1 MRYKLLSVATL
12 IFALS
17 LVSAQTP
24 KNRNEAL
31 RTFKACIRPTRPAT
45 LDCSEEFVADV
56 IAFYDRGDH
65 SLLKPLLDAGL
76 SSDGAL
82 SEELGDFYSNVLS
95 TNPRR
100 FLTSIRSRPVKQKRQ
115 LCWMAGAT
123 DGGGMGTTM
132 LRDVRHSLAVISSQ
146 RNDQLSSVARICLAN
161 VTRANPSNGR

>member
-1 MRYKLLSVATL
+1 MRYKLLSIATL

-31 RTFKACIRPTRPAT
+31 RTFKACIRSTRPAT
-45 LDCSEEFVADV
+45 LDCSEEFAANV
-56 IAFYDRGDH
+56 IAFYNRGDH

-123 DGGGMGTTM
+123 DGSGMGTTM
-132 LRDVRHSLAVISSQ
+132 LRDVRH
-146 RNDQLSSVARICLAN
+146 
-161 VTRANPSNGR
+161 